1 MEVMLWGKEY
11 GDEGCRRWWLR
22 LSEVAKWKV
31 SREEPTTDI
40 LAGGGDGDPSFQ
52 LGSRLPKLLL
62 WRSGRINLGELLLL
76 VEDLDDGGCLVQWFC
91 AWLQICRG
99 RC

>member
-40 LAGGGDGDPSFQ
+40 LAGGGDGDPSF
-52 LGSRLPKLLL
+52 
-62 WRSGRINLGELLLL
+62 
-76 VEDLDDGGCLVQWFC
+76 
-91 AWLQICRG
+91 
-99 RC
+99 